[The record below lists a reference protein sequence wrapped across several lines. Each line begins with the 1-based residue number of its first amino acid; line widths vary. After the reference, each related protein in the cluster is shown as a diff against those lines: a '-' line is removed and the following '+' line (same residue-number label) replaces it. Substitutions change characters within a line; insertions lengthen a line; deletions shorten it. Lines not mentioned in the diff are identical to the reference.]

1 MPAPG
6 AGMSQPRR
14 IMPLPLGGEH
24 GLPYSRGLMAR
35 ALMAVGVAPDRAYAL
50 ARRVGDDLASRSSV
64 VVEVAR
70 LESLAI
76 ESLGEVEGR
85 EALRQ
90 LRRYQ
95 ELRELDLP
103 IVILIGGATGTGK
116 STVATEIAYRL
127 GITRVTSTDFIR
139 QTMRAF
145 FSHEFMPAIHYS
157 SFEAGASQDEDDDD
171 RVLHGFL
178 AQTRNVLVGVRAAI
192 ERVMQEG
199 WSMVL
204 EGVHLVPGLL
214 PTAFE
219 TALVSGCVLQIS
231 DETAHAQH
239 FFTRESGGADRPMG
253 KYLDRFD
260 EIRRLQ
266 RYIVGRAEREGVAV
280 IENENADRATAA
292 VAELVLSAAERARE
306 RV

>member
-1 MPAPG
+1 VT
-6 AGMSQPRR
+6 QPRR
-14 IMPLPLGGEH
+14 ITPLPLGGEH

-35 ALMAVGVAPDRAYAL
+35 ALMALGVAADRAYAL
-50 ARRVGDDLASRSSV
+50 ARRIGDDLASRGSD
-64 VVEVAR
+64 VVEIER
-70 LESLAI
+70 LQWLAV
-76 ESLGEVEGR
+76 EMLGEVEGT
-85 EALRQ
+85 EAVRQ

-116 STVATEIAYRL
+116 STVATELAYRL
-127 GITRVTSTDFIR
+127 GITRVTSTDSVR

-145 FSHEFMPAIHYS
+145 FSHEFMPSIHYS
-157 SFEAGASQDEDDDD
+157 SFEAGNALPDADDPT
-171 RVLHGFL
+171 VAGFL
-178 AQTRNVLVGVRAAI
+178 EQSRNVLVGAQASI
-192 ERVMQEG
+192 ERALVEG

-214 PTAFE
+214 PE
-219 TALVSGCVLQIS
+219 PGQDALVAACVLKIEE
-231 DETAHAQH
+231 ETEHAQH
-239 FFTRESGGADRPMG
+239 FFAREAGDSRPMA

-266 RYIVGRAEREGVAV
+266 GFIVERAEREGVAV
-280 IENENADRATAA
+280 IENDSADRATAK
-292 VAELVLSAAERARE
+292 VAELVLSAAERLRE

>member
-64 VVEVAR
+64 VVEVDR

-157 SFEAGASQDEDDDD
+157 SFEAGLAVPDTDDPL
-171 RVLHGFL
+171 VAGFL
-178 AQTRNVLVGVRAAI
+178 EQSRNVLVGARASL
-192 ERVMQEG
+192 ERALVEG

>member
-1 MPAPG
+1 VTE
-6 AGMSQPRR
+6 PRR

-35 ALMAVGVAPDRAYAL
+35 ALMAVGVAPERAYAL
-50 ARRVGDDLASRSSV
+50 ARRVGVDVGERGSD
-64 VVEVAR
+64 VVELGR
-70 LESLAI
+70 LEALAVEI
-76 ESLGEVEGR
+76 LGEVEGT

-103 IVILIGGATGTGK
+103 LVILIGGGTGTGK

-157 SFEAGASQDEDDDD
+157 SFEAGDVVPLADDP
-171 RVLHGFL
+171 LIAGFL
-178 AQTRNVLVGVRAAI
+178 EQSRNVLVGVRASI
-192 ERVMQEG
+192 ERALLEG

-214 PTAFE
+214 PTVRE
-219 TALVSGCVLQIS
+219 GALVSACVLNIR
-231 DETAHAQH
+231 DEAAHAQH
-239 FFTRESGGADRPMG
+239 FFSREGDGAERPMA

-266 RYIVGRAEREGVAV
+266 SYLVERAEREDVAV
-280 IENENADRATAA
+280 IENESANRATAA
-292 VAELVLSAAERARE
+292 VAELVLSAAERMRE

>member
-50 ARRVGDDLASRSSV
+50 ARRVGDELAARSSD
-64 VVEVAR
+64 VVEVDR

-103 IVILIGGATGTGK
+103 IVILVGGATGTGK

-157 SFEAGASQDEDDDD
+157 SFEAGLAVPDSDDPL
-171 RVLHGFL
+171 VAGFL
-178 AQTRNVLVGVRAAI
+178 EQSRNVLVGARASL
-192 ERVMQEG
+192 ERALEEG

-214 PTAFE
+214 PTALE

-239 FFTRESGGADRPMG
+239 FFARESGTARPMA